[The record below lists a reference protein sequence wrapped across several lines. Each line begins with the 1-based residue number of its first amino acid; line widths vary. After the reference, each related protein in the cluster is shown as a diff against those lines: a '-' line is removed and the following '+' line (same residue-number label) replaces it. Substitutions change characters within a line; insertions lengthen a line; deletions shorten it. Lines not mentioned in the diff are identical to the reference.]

1 MSELLVQAFS
11 IMGVGMAGIFV
22 ATAVIIVF
30 VWALQKMDS
39 MGQKKDK
46 ENK

>member
-1 MSELLVQAFS
+1 MSENLVQAFS

-30 VWALQKMDS
+30 VWGLQKMDS
-39 MGQKKDK
+39 IGKKKEDK
-46 ENK
+46 